1 MGITR
6 DVKEMIGQKKAM
18 REIRAVIDQK
28 WSSAGPGTRTPL
40 P

>member
-6 DVKEMIGQKKAM
+6 DVKEMIGRKM
-18 REIRAVIDQK
+18 GLREIRAAIDRD
-28 WSSAGPGTRTPL
+28 WSSAGPGTPTTL